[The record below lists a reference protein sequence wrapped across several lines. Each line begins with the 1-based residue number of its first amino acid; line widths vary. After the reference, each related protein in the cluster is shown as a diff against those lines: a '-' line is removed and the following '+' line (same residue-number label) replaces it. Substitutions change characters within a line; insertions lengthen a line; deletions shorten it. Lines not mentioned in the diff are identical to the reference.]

1 MSLVKRL
8 WIAVGLIALAACLT
22 SISINILSAK
32 SYLENEIKVKNMDTA
47 NSLALSISQNAED
60 AVMAELLVSS
70 QFDLGHYLWIEFR
83 DVKDQ
88 LVVRKEQ
95 DHLRASP
102 VPGWFKRWVPINPEP
117 GMAAIQAGWRQLG
130 TVKLQ
135 SDPSFAYD
143 SIWSSAL
150 TLAMWFAGG
159 ALLLLALGTL
169 FINSIVRPLSRVVD
183 QAEALSERRFI
194 EVKAPNTREFRLI
207 VEGMNR
213 LTRKIKALL
222 DDESARLEKLKSAYE
237 VDPLTGYRVREV
249 HLKRVQ
255 SEIEREDTQAEGLM
269 LLVAVTNLEELN
281 REIGRIQANQL
292 VKRLADVLA
301 EKALA
306 VPGALMGRLK
316 GPDFNYVLPGAV
328 DANGVLEQVKAAH
341 RDTEGLPLLRL
352 SYALVRYTN
361 QSKLGELLSYCDKN
375 LTLLTATSVPDLSD
389 ATTHQRSSGQWRQ
402 ILETALKVQE
412 FLLASFAVRG
422 PDNTLLHTEA
432 PARIQSSVVAETL
445 VAGAFLPWAR
455 RFGLGAQIDLAIL
468 AQACRFAQTED
479 RGICVNLGFEAVCDD
494 RHVHK
499 VADMMR
505 GLGAGAR
512 HIYLDVPEDLA
523 FDRFDE
529 FKRFC
534 DRIAPLGCHIGVEH
548 LDKHIGRLG
557 RLSSLGLS
565 YLKVSHSLVKTI
577 SQDSSAQTL
586 LRGICTIG
594 HTMGLKV
601 IAEGVSDASEV
612 DLLFTLGFDG
622 LTGSAIS

>member
-47 NSLALSISQNAED
+47 NSLALSISQSAED
-60 AVMAELLVSS
+60 TVMAELLVSS
-70 QFDLGHYLWIEFR
+70 QFDLGHYLWIEFS
-83 DVKDQ
+83 DVKNQ
-88 LVVRKEQ
+88 LIVRKEQ
-95 DHLRASP
+95 GQVRASP
-102 VPGWFKRWVPINPEP
+102 VPAWFKRLVPIDPEP
-117 GMAAIQAGWRQLG
+117 GMASIQAGWKQLG
-130 TVKLQ
+130 SIKLQ

-150 TLAMWFAGG
+150 ALVGWFAGG
-159 ALLLLALGTL
+159 AILLLALGTV
-169 FINSIVRPLSRVVD
+169 FINSIIKPLNKVVD
-183 QAEALSERRFI
+183 QAEALSERKFI
-194 EVKAPNTREFRLI
+194 EVKAPNTLEFRLI

-222 DDESARLEKLKSAYE
+222 DDESSRLEKLKSAYE
-237 VDPLTGYRVREV
+237 IDQLTGYMVREV

-255 SEIEREDTQAEGLM
+255 SEIEREDTHAEGLM

-281 REIGRIQANQL
+281 REIGRIQANQH

-301 EKALA
+301 EKANE

-316 GPDFNYVLPGAV
+316 GPDFNFVLPGTV
-328 DANGVLEQVKAAH
+328 DAVGVLEQVKAVH

-352 SYALVRYTN
+352 SYAMVRYNN

-375 LTLLTATSVPDLSD
+375 MSPLTPDSVPDMSE
-389 ATTHQRSSGQWRQ
+389 ATTGQRSSSQWRQ

-422 PDNTLLHTEA
+422 PNNTLLHTEA
-432 PARIQSSVVAETL
+432 PARIQSSVAAETL

-468 AQACRFAQTED
+468 AQACQSAQTKD
-479 RGICVNLGFEAVCDD
+479 SGICVNLGFEAVCDE
-494 RHVHK
+494 RHVTRI
-499 VADMMR
+499 AEMLRD
-505 GLGAGAR
+505 LGGKAK
-512 HIYLDVPEDLA
+512 HIYLDIPEDIA

-534 DRIAPLGCHIGVEH
+534 ERIAPYGCHIGVEH

-565 YLKVSHSLVKTI
+565 YLKVNHSLVKGI

-586 LRGICTIG
+586 LRGLCTIG
-594 HTMGLKV
+594 HTMGLTV
-601 IAEGVSDASEV
+601 IGEGVSDAA
-612 DLLFTLGFDG
+612 DMPLLFALGFDG
-622 LTGSAIS
+622 LTGSAVS